1 MKISVTVKAGSK
13 VEEVSASEGEMKVK
27 VKESAKEGKAN
38 KAVIRLLAAYYKV
51 PKSTIKI
58 VAGASSSRTA
68 GHRTTASTSPKSP
81 TKEGYANR

>member
-13 VEEVSASEGEMKVK
+13 VEEVSADGGELKVK
-27 VKESAKEGKAN
+27 VKEPAKEGKAN

-58 VAGASSSRTA
+58 VAGISSSRKIIEL
-68 GHRTTASTSPKSP
+68 PDIV
-81 TKEGYANR
+81 